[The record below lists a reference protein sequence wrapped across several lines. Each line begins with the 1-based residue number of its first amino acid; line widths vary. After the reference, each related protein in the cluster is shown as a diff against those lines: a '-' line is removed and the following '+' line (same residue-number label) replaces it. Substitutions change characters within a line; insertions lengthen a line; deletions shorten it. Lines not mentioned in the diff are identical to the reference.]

1 MPPWRY
7 FGCNEDGTPKRLIKR
22 DFDFI
27 GHRKIFYSISVC
39 VIVAGLVFGVVK
51 GFNYGIDFTGG
62 TMMQID
68 MGQTVSTEE
77 VTETLRDFDLNPSIV
92 LAGEK
97 KDQIILKTIK
107 ALESDER
114 AEIVSKLGEKY
125 GITES
130 SVLSSE
136 QFGPTVGNE
145 LKANAVKSILI
156 AAACMLI
163 YIILRFKSWK
173 YCFRPCRRA
182 SQSPLPA

>member
-1 MPPWRY
+1 MVISQILIGLLANSRIFAKNRY

-92 LAGEK
+92 LAGK
-97 KDQIILKTIK
+97 KKEIG
-107 ALESDER
+107 R
-114 AEIVSKLGEKY
+114 AHV
-125 GITES
+125 
-130 SVLSSE
+130 
-136 QFGPTVGNE
+136 
-145 LKANAVKSILI
+145 
-156 AAACMLI
+156 
-163 YIILRFKSWK
+163 
-173 YCFRPCRRA
+173 
-182 SQSPLPA
+182 